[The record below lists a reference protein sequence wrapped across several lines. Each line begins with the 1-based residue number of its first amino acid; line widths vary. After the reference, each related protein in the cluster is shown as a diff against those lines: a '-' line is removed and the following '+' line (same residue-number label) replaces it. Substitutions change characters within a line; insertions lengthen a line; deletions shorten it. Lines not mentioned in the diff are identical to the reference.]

1 MHNARVPDNNV
12 IMYDTNQVHFAVQSL
27 DILGFFDDD
36 DNDDDDDDDESS
48 NNCRK
53 YNVNK
58 EEIINWIY
66 SLQVVHEVDDHSN
79 NNVDADADAD
89 VDVRGGNCIYTCT
102 GHTNINTGTDTYSNN
117 ETKARVRKRTTV
129 RGGFMGGSF
138 LGPTNNSNNNRN
150 NNHNHYQYHIAMTY
164 TALCTLITLGDDLGR
179 VNYDAILNGLADLQ
193 MDDGR

>member
-1 MHNARVPDNNV
+1 MIECTMHVYLIMNDVM
-12 IMYDTNQVHFAVQSL
+12 MYDTNQVHFAVQSL
-27 DILGFFDDD
+27 DILGFFDDN
-36 DNDDDDDDDESS
+36 DNDDES
-48 NNCRK
+48 NCRK

-79 NNVDADADAD
+79 NNHDAD
-89 VDVRGGNCIYTCT
+89 V
-102 GHTNINTGTDTYSNN
+102 NTGTDTYRNN
-117 ETKARVRKRTTV
+117 ETKTRVRKRTTV

-138 LGPTNNSNNNRN
+138 LGPSNNSNNNHN

-164 TALCTLITLGDDLGR
+164 TALCTLITLGDDLSR